1 MKKIIALLCALCAA
15 CAFVAFSACK
25 DDKPQQVN
33 LNFDRQEAY
42 FTSSTPLYPIAGTIP
57 SQGDTVERADV
68 VISSDIAVRMVLSL
82 EYDEGQADLPGL
94 MISVNGTAAM
104 DMEDGMILYTSPEAE
119 TQTTVSL
126 AIYLANG
133 SPSSNKGKTLGFSLA
148 LSALEQ

>member
-1 MKKIIALLCALCAA
+1 MKKIIVLLCAMCAA
-15 CAFVAFSACK
+15 CAFVALSACK
-25 DDKPQQVN
+25 DKPQQVN